1 MKNKRRWALIGAML
15 GIIFEIYSY
24 NTYQISSREGLS
36 NSAVLSL
43 YQDKNGF
50 IWAGT
55 CDGLNVF
62 DGQEIETFYAEEHSS
77 NSISG
82 NLIENVSELSDG
94 KFWIHT
100 DYGLD
105 LYDKYTETIKHYKTF
120 AGSYLYSHNQKQE
133 VVVLYNGVIYRY
145 DCQESQFQPIY
156 ALMFNPKG
164 VVNFFVDE
172 NNVIWLCTPDNV
184 MTAKLDDGHISHV
197 DIDKYLEGFYFTH
210 FSHEKEY
217 LYFVDGSHT
226 LWEYNIYTHA
236 KKRVTDLGEQVQ
248 RRGYISTII
257 RDGHDYWVGFLT
269 DGLVQIVWQASTK
282 SYTIKETNIKTG
294 IFSLLKDHK
303 QNILWIGSD
312 GQGILRYSKD
322 EYTFYSYTYDQFP
335 IEVSTPTRCL
345 FVDGNRDLWIGTK
358 GDGLIRIDQ
367 FQRDNSLESE
377 PMQRYT
383 THNSQLSDN
392 SIYTLS
398 PSRKRLFWIGGDG
411 NTLNYYSYR
420 DRTIHRLA
428 LPTHVQIQNIHALCE
443 TAGSLLWVATN
454 GYGIYKITLDSN
466 LDYPTALSIEP
477 VPLEGDLA
485 GAHIYSMYPQDSTT
499 LWIGT
504 RGHGIIKLDM
514 ATLRCEKHLL
524 HEDEE
529 SPVNDIFSIYPLDS
543 SIYLGTSNGLIK
555 SQVSDGRIQSRR
567 ITQRF
572 HFPNNTVHGILH
584 TPADHSFW
592 LSTNGGLINYDYTRE
607 DAWLYDRSNGMNVT
621 EFSDGAY
628 FIDPQSNDLFF
639 GGTNGF
645 VIIHKEDIKTPI
657 ESFPIIFKNIRV
669 NEENYN
675 LMNFMKDGVLMLNYT
690 QNFFT
695 LSFSVADHINRNKHT
710 YFYKLEGLN
719 SSWFNNYNSNKIVV
733 TNLPPG
739 TYELLVKYQYGQM
752 ESEVTTL
759 KIRILAPWYA
769 SWWAYLIYFIL
780 AVLVGWYIYYL
791 ISLKKRRARNKQM
804 AALQQRQKEEIYE
817 SKLRFFT
824 NITHELCTPL
834 TLIAGPCQRILE
846 YKNSDD
852 FVLKYARLIER
863 NAHRMN
869 ELTQELIEFRRI
881 ETQHKQF
888 HIENIEITRLTEEI
902 FNSFSDLAESKG
914 ITYQMYV
921 AEHVCWNTD
930 ANAIITILTNLIS
943 NAFKYTSHQGDIA
956 VKVDIEGDR
965 LVMKVSNS
973 GEGIPADK
981 IDVIFDRYRI
991 LDNFEKKSR
1000 QGEATQNGLGLAICK
1015 SLVGLLHGEI
1025 SVKSTPQVSTVFT
1038 VELPPMPLSETE
1050 GAAPVRTTP
1059 ILNKQINEFAFPQ
1072 KQYEF
1077 IDSRQTIFVIDN
1089 DPEMLWFVSELFA
1102 DQYNVFPLSGALQAL
1117 KKLEMLYPDIII
1129 SDICLPDMDGIEFTK
1144 HIKEDIKTA
1153 HIPIVLLSASQ
1164 DVNQKIKSMESGADI
1179 YLNKPFDVEYLR
1191 TVVSNLIRRT
1201 HSLKDYYESPISN
1214 FNMAN
1219 GKLLHSSDSDFL
1231 NKMFKIID
1239 ENIANPKLTTQFVA
1253 EAMGL
1258 SVRNLYKKLE
1268 GVTDITPSSIIKE
1281 YRLAKAQKLLIK
1293 TRLSIEEIIYKSGFS
1308 NRGTFYKLF
1317 SAKYG
1322 CTPKLYR
1329 EKMIK
1334 EAIDPEEEEGE
1345 IGNR

>member
-1 MKNKRRWALIGAML
+1 MENKKIALLLCVLLLGVTLETGA
-15 GIIFEIYSY
+15 Y

-36 NSAVLSL
+36 NSSVLSL

-62 DGQEIETFYAEEHSS
+62 DGQEIETFYAEEHSPG
-77 NSISG
+77 SISG

-105 LYDKYTETIKHYKTF
+105 LYDKYTETIEHYSMFT
-120 AGSYLYSHNQKQE
+120 GSYRYSHNKKQE
-133 VVVLYNGVIYRY
+133 VVVLYNGVIYYY
-145 DCQESQFQPIY
+145 DRQEARFHPIY
-156 ALMFNPKG
+156 TLTFNSKG
-164 VVNFFVDE
+164 VVNFFIDE
-172 NNVIWLCTPDNV
+172 NNVIWLCTPDQV
-184 MTAKLDDGHISHV
+184 LKATLKEGHITHIGA
-197 DIDKYLEGFYFTH
+197 DEYLEGIYFNH
-210 FSHEKEY
+210 FSHESDY
-217 LYFVDGSHT
+217 LYFVDGNQF
-226 LWEYNIYTHA
+226 LWEYNIYTHE
-236 KKRVTDLGEQVQ
+236 KRPITDLDEQV
-248 RRGYISTII
+248 RRHGYISTII
-257 RDGHDYWVGFLT
+257 RDGNDYWVGFLT
-269 DGLVQIVWQASTK
+269 NGLVQIVWQTASQG
-282 SYTIKETNIKTG
+282 YEIKETNIKAG

-335 IEVSTPTRCL
+335 LEVSTPTRSL
-345 FVDGNRDLWIGTK
+345 FVDKNRDLWIGTK
-358 GDGLIRIDQ
+358 GDGLIRIDR
-367 FQRDNSLESE
+367 FQLSAPFESCH
-377 PMQRYT
+377 MQRYT
-383 THNSQLSDN
+383 TRNSLLSNN
-392 SIYTLS
+392 SVYTLS
-398 PSRKRLFWIGGDG
+398 PSRKRLFWIGSDG
-411 NTLNYYSYR
+411 STLNYYSYR
-420 DRTIHRLA
+420 DQAIHRLD
-428 LPTHVQIQNIHALCE
+428 LPAHIQIQNIHALCE
-443 TAGSLLWVATN
+443 TGGELLWVATN
-454 GYGIYKITLDSN
+454 GYGIYKITLDEN
-466 LDYPTALSIEP
+466 PDYPRVVSAVS
-477 VPLEGDLA
+477 VPLDSELST
-485 GAHIYSMYPQDSTT
+485 AHIYSMYPQDSTT
-499 LWIGT
+499 LWLGT
-504 RGHGIIKLDM
+504 RGDGIIKLDM
-514 ATLRCEKHLL
+514 RTLKYEKYLL
-524 HEDEE
+524 HEDEV
-529 SPVNDIFSIYPLDS
+529 SPINDIFSIYPMES
-543 SIYLGTSNGLIK
+543 YIYLGTSNGLIK
-555 SQVSDGRIQSRR
+555 SQVGGHEIQSSR

-572 HFPNNTVHGILH
+572 HFPNNTIHGILH
-584 TPADHSFW
+584 NPIDHSFW

-607 DAWLYDRSNGMNVT
+607 DALLYDRSNGLNVT

-628 FIDPQSNDLFF
+628 FVDSISGDWYF

-645 VIIHKEDIKTPI
+645 VIIHKEDIQTSI
-657 ESFPIIFKNIRV
+657 GSFPILFKSIRV

-675 LMNFMKDGVLMLNYT
+675 LMNFMKGDELILNYS

-739 TYELLVKYQYGQM
+739 EYKLLVKYQYGQL
-752 ESEVTTL
+752 ESGVTTL
-759 KIRILAPWYA
+759 KIKILSPWYA
-769 SWWAYLIYFIL
+769 TWWAKLIYLILGIL
-780 AVLVGWYIYYL
+780 AGWYIYYRV
-791 ISLKKRRARNKQM
+791 SLKKRRDRNKQM
-804 AALQQRQKEEIYE
+804 AILQQRQKEEIYE

-846 YKNSDD
+846 YGNSDD

-863 NAHRMN
+863 NARRMN

-888 HIENIEITRLTEEI
+888 HIECIEISRLTEDI

-921 AEHVCWNTD
+921 AEHIQWNTD

-943 NAFKYTSHQGDIA
+943 NAFKYTSNQGDIA
-956 VKVDIEGDR
+956 VKVDVEDDR
-965 LVMKVSNS
+965 LVMMVSNS

-1015 SLVGLLHGEI
+1015 SLVGLLNGDI

-1038 VELPPMPLSETE
+1038 VSLPSMPLSETE
-1050 GAAPVRTTP
+1050 GTGSVHTAPV
-1059 ILNKQINEFAFPQ
+1059 LNKQINEFAFPQ
-1072 KQYEF
+1072 KKYDF
-1077 IDSRQTIFVIDN
+1077 IESRQTIFVID
-1089 DPEMLWFVSELFA
+1089 DDSEMLWFVSELFA
-1102 DQYNVFPLSGALQAL
+1102 DHYNVFPLTGALQAL

-1129 SDICLPDMDGIEFTK
+1129 SDICMQDMDGIEFTK

-1214 FNMAN
+1214 FNMTN
-1219 GKLLHSSDSDFL
+1219 GKLLHTSDYDFL
-1231 NKMFKIID
+1231 NKMFRIID
-1239 ENIANPKLTTQFVA
+1239 ENISNPKISTQFVA

-1268 GVTDITPSSIIKE
+1268 GVTDITPSNIIKE
-1281 YRLAKAQKLLIK
+1281 YRLAKAQKLLLK

-1317 SAKYG
+1317 AAKYG

-1334 EAIDPEEEEGE
+1334 EAIDPEEKEEE
-1345 IGNR
+1345 